1 VRAWLGAVVLV
12 AVAAPAGAQTGA
24 TAPSPGETLFQSTC
38 GFCHGRDA
46 TGGAAGP
53 DLTDSDLVAQDRGG
67 NKIGPVI
74 RNGRPDRGMPAF
86 PLSNRDLKAV
96 VDYIHARKT
105 SVDKNP
111 GRRRKVT
118 VADLSTGSADAGR
131 QYFNGAG
138 GCTACHSPSGDLAGV
153 GVRYRGLALMQRFLY
168 PTSGNAAVPPG
179 EKPKPNPV
187 TVTVTLPAAN
197 ATAGQ
202 PLEVTGTLV
211 FRDEFTIALRDADG
225 WFRSWPQSAVT
236 VAIKDPLQAHAD
248 QLGKYTDDDVHNLFA
263 FLQTL
268 VK

>member
-1 VRAWLGAVVLV
+1 MLATTTS
-12 AVAAPAGAQTGA
+12 AAAQTPA
-24 TAPSPGETLFQSTC
+24 KPVSPGETLFQSTC

-86 PLSNRDLKAV
+86 PLSARDLKAV

-105 SVDKNP
+105 AVDKSP

-131 QYFNGAG
+131 EYFNGAG
-138 GCTACHSPSGDLAGV
+138 GCAACHSPSGDLAGV

-187 TVTVTLPAAN
+187 TVTVTLPS
-197 ATAGQ
+197 GEVVSG
-202 PLEVTGTLV
+202 PLVL
-211 FRDEFTIALRDADG
+211 RDEFTIALRDADG
-225 WFRSWPQSAVT
+225 WFRSWPQSAVKAS
-236 VAIKDPLQAHAD
+236 VKDPLQAHAD